1 MNQSP
6 DVVRAF
12 SPEADFPRLLRLLGE
27 VEAFDHDGEDT
38 SEETQRTYM
47 TLPHHD
53 PAQDRWVIEAPE
65 EPDRL
70 IGFAS
75 TWART
80 VWSED
85 FERAE
90 SYIAVH
96 PHWRR
101 SGLGCA
107 LLERI
112 TQRARELGA
121 NHLVLH
127 VNERNRDSNRFLQQQ
142 GFEIAGD
149 YWLLRIRLN
158 TPLEEPVWPAGYTVR
173 NYAAVQDLSALVTV
187 SLESYRD
194 RWGHYGPKPGEPPMP
209 WLSRLDHEGILLVFA
224 PPGDVAGFC
233 IAEQR
238 AQSGIQAAAEG
249 HINGPG
255 VLPIHRERGLHRP
268 LILTALQWQQAR
280 GCQTITLD
288 AWGDDDQTIA
298 LYRELG
304 FEPVHHLI
312 SYRQRLI

>member
-1 MNQSP
+1 
-6 DVVRAF
+6 
-12 SPEADFPRLLRLLGE
+12 
-27 VEAFDHDGEDT
+27 VEAVDQDGEDT
-38 SEETQRTYM
+38 SEETQRLYM

-53 PAQDRWVIEAPE
+53 PARDRWVIDAPE

-80 VWSED
+80 VWGEVY
-85 FERAE
+85 ERAE

-101 SGLGCA
+101 SGFGRA
-107 LLERI
+107 LLDRL

-127 VNERNRDSNRFLQQQ
+127 ANERNQNSNRFLRRQ
-142 GFEIAGD
+142 GFEVAGD
-149 YWLLRIRLN
+149 YWLLRTRLN
-158 TPLEEPVWPAGYTVR
+158 TPLEEPIWPAGYTVR
-173 NYAAVQDLSALVTV
+173 TYAAVQDRSALITA

-209 WLSRLDHEGILLVFA
+209 WLSRLDHEGILLGFA
-224 PPGDVAGFC
+224 PQGDVAGFC

-238 AQSGIQAAAEG
+238 AQSGIQATAEG

-255 VLPIHRERGLHRP
+255 LLPAHRDRGLHRP

-280 GCQTITLD
+280 SCQTITLD

-312 SYRQRLI
+312 SYRQRLS